1 MSILITR
8 GVANA
13 MPLFATLKK
22 YSFFMKNF
30 AKTVDKL
37 IRKRY
42 NIYYNAV
49 IMCNY
54 AVKLYFTN
62 GETVWIT

>member
-1 MSILITR
+1 
-8 GVANA
+8 
-13 MPLFATLKK
+13 
-22 YSFFMKNF
+22 MKNF
-30 AKTVDKL
+30 AKTVDKSTK
-37 IRKRY
+37 KRY

-62 GETVWIT
+62 GEKVWIT